1 MINRS
6 QLNFHETFQ
15 PEAGYLAKI
24 LELSSQNYS
33 GSKFEI
39 SEETGIP
46 TGNKKGKVEPHI
58 RYATYMGLIQY
69 KLDKG
74 VYTLSLSPL
83 GEEVYAQDKYLHED
97 LTKWLCHYHITRSD
111 SGAPQWAFVFNDTHI
126 GFSQELGSAR
136 LNDAANQKWGLEIAY
151 EEAFG
156 VARRSYLDGFFSELE
171 LISVDGSGAWS
182 FKELYEKDE
191 LLYVYAYAI
200 LNSWEKLL
208 SDKSEIT
215 VFELTEQ
222 LSFGKVFGLN
232 DDSINEV
239 LEMLSDEGILTLNRQ
254 LFPMTIIRT
263 ADSMSVISDLYS
275 RLL

>member
-46 TGNKKGKVEPHI
+46 TGKQKGKVEPHI
-58 RYATYMGLIQY
+58 RYAAYMGLIQY

-74 VYTLSLSPL
+74 VYALSLTPL
-83 GEEVYAQDKYLHED
+83 GEEVYIQDKYLHED
-97 LTKWLCHYHITRSD
+97 LTKWLCHYHITQSD
-111 SGAPQWAFVFNDTHI
+111 NGAPQWAFIFNEAHV
-126 GFSQELGSAR
+126 GFSRELGSVR
-136 LNDAANQKWGLEIAY
+136 LNDASNQKWGLEIAY

-171 LISVDGSGAWS
+171 LINVDGSGSWT
-182 FKELYEKDE
+182 FKDLYEKDE

-200 LNSWEKLL
+200 LNSWESQLP
-208 SDKSEIT
+208 DKSEIT
-215 VFELTEQ
+215 VFELTEK
-222 LSFGKVFGLN
+222 LSFGKLFGLN

-239 LEMLSDEGILTLNRQ
+239 LEMLSDEGILSLNRQ

>member
-46 TGNKKGKVEPHI
+46 TGKQKGKVEPHI
-58 RYATYMGLIQY
+58 RYAAYMGLIQY

-74 VYTLSLSPL
+74 IYTLSLSQL
-83 GEEVYAQDKYLHED
+83 GEEVYTQDKYLHEE
-97 LTKWLCHYHITRSD
+97 LTKWLCHYHITQAD
-111 SGAPQWAFVFNDTHI
+111 SGAPQWAFIFNNIHI
-126 GFSQELGSAR
+126 GYSQELVPAR

-171 LISVDGSGAWS
+171 LFSVNDLGAWT

-191 LLYVYAYAI
+191 LLFVYAYAI
-200 LNSWEKLL
+200 LNSWENQL

-222 LSFGKVFGLN
+222 LSFGRIFGLS
-232 DDSINEV
+232 DDSINEI
-239 LEMLSDEGILTLNRQ
+239 LEMLSDEGILSLNRQ

-263 ADSMSVISDLYS
+263 ADSMSMMSNLYS